1 MARMKMKRGGFFLI
15 KIINIVKCLHA
26 RGRGRG
32 RGRGRTSFMADSPR
46 YTVRGTPSSTYSS
59 STAESGICTESFGSS
74 VLDPPPRSFGIVSHR
89 NSTRQHKLHSRE
101 RPLGERH

>member
-1 MARMKMKRGGFFLI
+1 MARMKMKRSFFLI
-15 KIINIVKCLHA
+15 KKINIVKCLHA
-26 RGRGRG
+26 RG

-74 VLDPPPRSFGIVSHR
+74 VLDPPPRSFDIVSHR
-89 NSTRQHKLHSRE
+89 NSTRQHKLHSRV